1 MAAGMNLQWRVKS
14 SRHSKIAG
22 DFGEALVLYWLS
34 KSGFECASVDHTG
47 IDIISR
53 NPTTQKLM
61 GISEKTRTR
70 DRGTERE
77 SVTIHS
83 GDFTKMDAACEAFG
97 CTPYFAIVVDAE
109 DAIRAFITS
118 KSNFLKL
125 APKKKHSYWK
135 MHTSALADY
144 SKDEEVIVFE
154 LNTKS
159 MRWWNQC

>member
-1 MAAGMNLQWRVKS
+1 MKS

-53 NPTTQKLM
+53 NPTTQELM
-61 GISEKTRTR
+61 GISVKTRTR
-70 DRGTERE
+70 VKGTERE

-109 DAIRAFITS
+109 DTIRVFITS
-118 KSNFLKL
+118 KLNFSKL

-135 MHTSALADY
+135 MHTSALANY
-144 SKDEEVIVFE
+144 SKNEEVIAFE

-159 MRWWNQC
+159 MRWWNRQ